1 MMNREVER
9 RLAEAT
15 EMAKQ
20 NRHEFVTL
28 EHILLALTK
37 SPIMVEILEANSVN
51 VQKLKKDLKLY
62 LKTQGTQITNEQI
75 ESYGG
80 FDAWNPE
87 FTLACHRLI
96 QRAAL
101 QVKSSGKNKIT
112 EGSLLVSL
120 FYEKDSQAV
129 HFLSQQGL
137 SQFDV
142 VNYISHGISQE
153 SDASFLPPPSGEKSE
168 ENHETPVMAETS
180 PTRLRPV
187 SPTRVADISN

>member
-37 SPIMVEILEANSVN
+37 SPITVEILEANSVN

-62 LKTQGTQITNEQI
+62 LKTQGTQISSEQI
-75 ESYGG
+75 ETYGG
-80 FDAWNPE
+80 FDSWNPE

-101 QVKSSGKNKIT
+101 QIKSAGKTKIS

-120 FYEKDSQAV
+120 FYELPGSLFHKKARPKGYLQERQKSLKVA
-129 HFLSQQGL
+129 FWSRFFMKKTPR
-137 SQFDV
+137 QF
-142 VNYISHGISQE
+142 I
-153 SDASFLPPPSGEKSE
+153 F
-168 ENHETPVMAETS
+168 
-180 PTRLRPV
+180 
-187 SPTRVADISN
+187 